1 MSTRRCRKRKR
12 VEPTHDWKRLVPL
25 FEWPEQES
33 YEAIRPLTGAFRGTC
48 GRACRTDRGVSERT
62 LYRRVEGFEHK
73 GMESLFATE
82 KYGEGQEKETAAR
95 DERRLIV
102 DLKAEYPA
110 LNLSEIANIGYVRFG
125 RRPEVRTVRRVLEEE
140 PIPLKILKRFA
151 PYHEIEEA
159 KERRMVIVKL
169 HAEGWSVKAIAGYL
183 RITRDTVYKTL
194 RSWIEEGE
202 AGLEDKKR
210 GRPKGVSKVDL
221 KAIDAVRRLQ
231 KNPNLGEFRVHA
243 ALAQI
248 GIHLSPRTCG
258 RILALNRR
266 LYGYDKPKKSGN
278 REKKPMPFASGRRH
292 EYWSTD
298 VRYVD
303 HRLLSDDN
311 VYVISILENHSRAL
325 LASAITRSQDS
336 GAFLSVLY
344 EAIKRYGSPEALV
357 TDGGSIFRS
366 NRALAVYEE
375 LSIRKE
381 EIERGKPWQSYVET
395 TFNIQ
400 RRMADYHFS
409 VAESWPELVEA
420 HAKWVSDYNEQ
431 SHWAHR
437 ERADGRRSPQE
448 VLGWLTGVRYR
459 EEDLQRAFSLLQ
471 SLHAKAGFAGVR
483 QVPPLAALRRGST
496 RGQRSSFVA
505 GARDPNRRVRWRAPL
520 PVRGGIRSRQH
531 RTAQGRQSDPV

>member
-1 MSTRRCRKRKR
+1 M
-12 VEPTHDWKRLVPL
+12 
-25 FEWPEQES
+25 
-33 YEAIRPLTGAFRGTC
+33 
-48 GRACRTDRGVSERT
+48 
-62 LYRRVEGFEHK
+62 
-73 GMESLFATE
+73 
-82 KYGEGQEKETAAR
+82 
-95 DERRLIV
+95 
-102 DLKAEYPA
+102 
-110 LNLSEIANIGYVRFG
+110 
-125 RRPEVRTVRRVLEEE
+125 LEEE

-303 HRLLSDDN
+303 HRLPSDDN

-400 RRMADYHFS
+400 
-409 VAESWPELVEA
+409 P
-420 HAKWVSDYNEQ
+420 
-431 SHWAHR
+431 
-437 ERADGRRSPQE
+437 
-448 VLGWLTGVRYR
+448 T
-459 EEDLQRAFSLLQ
+459 
-471 SLHAKAGFAGVR
+471 
-483 QVPPLAALRRGST
+483 
-496 RGQRSSFVA
+496 
-505 GARDPNRRVRWRAPL
+505 
-520 PVRGGIRSRQH
+520 
-531 RTAQGRQSDPV
+531 

>member
-1 MSTRRCRKRKR
+1 MSTNKRGR
-12 VEPTHDWKRLVPL
+12 VRPTQDWDLLVPL
-25 FEWPEQES
+25 FEWPEQKR
-33 YEAIRPLTGAFRGTC
+33 YEEIRPLVLFDVSVAE
-48 GRACRTDRGVSERT
+48 RAEEVGLSQST
-62 LYRRVEGFEHK
+62 LYRRLGGFEAE
-73 GMESLFATE
+73 GMESLFAS
-82 KYGEGQEKETAAR
+82 ETARRKTLPPAM
-95 DERRLIV
+95 RRLIV
-102 DLKAEYPA
+102 DLKAEFPT
-110 LNLSEIANIGYVRFG
+110 LNLSEIANIVYVRFG

-140 PIPLKILKRFA
+140 PIPLRILKRFA

-194 RSWIEEGE
+194 RRFIEEGE
-202 AGLEDKKR
+202 AGLEDKRR

-266 LYGYDKPKKSGN
+266 LYGYDKPKSGN

-303 HRLLSDDN
+303 HRLPSDDN

-357 TDGGSIFRS
+357 ADGGSIFRS
-366 NRALAVYEE
+366 NRALAVYEA

-395 TFNIQ
+395 MFNIQ

-448 VLGWLTGVRYR
+448 VLSGGLPECATVKRTSSAPSSPVASRESWICWGTPGSATG
-459 EEDLQRAFSLLQ
+459 
-471 SLHAKAGFAGVR
+471 
-483 QVPPLAALRRGST
+483 GST
-496 RGQRSSFVA
+496 
-505 GARDPNRRVRWRAPL
+505 ARKHSRATKQLCGWSPR
-520 PVRGGIRSRQH
+520 P
-531 RTAQGRQSDPV
+531 

>member
-1 MSTRRCRKRKR
+1 
-12 VEPTHDWKRLVPL
+12 
-25 FEWPEQES
+25 
-33 YEAIRPLTGAFRGTC
+33 
-48 GRACRTDRGVSERT
+48 
-62 LYRRVEGFEHK
+62 
-73 GMESLFATE
+73 
-82 KYGEGQEKETAAR
+82 
-95 DERRLIV
+95 
-102 DLKAEYPA
+102 
-110 LNLSEIANIGYVRFG
+110 
-125 RRPEVRTVRRVLEEE
+125 
-140 PIPLKILKRFA
+140 
-151 PYHEIEEA
+151 
-159 KERRMVIVKL
+159 
-169 HAEGWSVKAIAGYL
+169 
-183 RITRDTVYKTL
+183 
-194 RSWIEEGE
+194 
-202 AGLEDKKR
+202 
-210 GRPKGVSKVDL
+210 VDL

-243 ALAQI
+243 ALAQRM

-303 HRLLSDDN
+303 HRLPSDDN

-448 VLGWLTGVRYR
+448 VLSGGLPECATVKRTSSAPSSPVASRESWICWGTPGSATG
-459 EEDLQRAFSLLQ
+459 
-471 SLHAKAGFAGVR
+471 
-483 QVPPLAALRRGST
+483 GST
-496 RGQRSSFVA
+496 
-505 GARDPNRRVRWRAPL
+505 ARKHSRATKQLCGWSPR
-520 PVRGGIRSRQH
+520 P
-531 RTAQGRQSDPV
+531 